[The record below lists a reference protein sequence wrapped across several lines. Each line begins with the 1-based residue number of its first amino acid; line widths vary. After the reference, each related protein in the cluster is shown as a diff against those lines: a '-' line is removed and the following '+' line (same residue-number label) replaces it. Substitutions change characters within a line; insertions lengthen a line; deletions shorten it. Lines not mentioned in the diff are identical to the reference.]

1 MVGIDNAAVAGNS
14 STAREMASVTQ
25 QIASGNTK
33 DAGSNSTDP
42 LTEAKIL
49 ETHQAVYTAGGD
61 PTQLMIKPADS
72 TIVAGFT
79 AASAATGPST
89 TRRPSSPLSSISWST
104 RLVR

>member
-1 MVGIDNAAVAGNS
+1 MVGIDNAAVAGN

-49 ETHQAVYTAGGD
+49 ETHQVVYTAGGD
-61 PTQLMIKPADS
+61 P
-72 TIVAGFT
+72 
-79 AASAATGPST
+79 
-89 TRRPSSPLSSISWST
+89 SSS
-104 RLVR
+104 